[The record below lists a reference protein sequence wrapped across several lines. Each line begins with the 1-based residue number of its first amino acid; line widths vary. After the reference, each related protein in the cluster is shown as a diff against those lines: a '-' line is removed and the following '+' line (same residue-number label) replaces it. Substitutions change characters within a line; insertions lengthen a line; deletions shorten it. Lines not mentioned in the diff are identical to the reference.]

1 MMLKMA
7 VLAPM
12 PAARV
17 RAVTAAKPKVR
28 MRFTRDVARRRNSCL
43 AWRMCLFPPTPELW
57 QILALFS
64 TPVGST
70 QCVDRLPQAVRS
82 RQRYCPERRVTG
94 AMLPG

>member
-17 RAVTAAKPKVR
+17 RAVTAAKPNVR
-28 MRFTRDVARRRNSCL
+28 MRFTRDVAGRRNSCL

-57 QILALFS
+57 
-64 TPVGST
+64 
-70 QCVDRLPQAVRS
+70 
-82 RQRYCPERRVTG
+82 
-94 AMLPG
+94 